1 MRIIATFLNHE
12 RIMTRL
18 ELLSY
23 NTIYD
28 TPTSVVYGV
37 NYHVDHIRIVEIKS
51 IKITLKCKINHKV
64 QKHFHRTATPFL

>member
-1 MRIIATFLNHE
+1 
-12 RIMTRL
+12 MTRL

-37 NYHVDHIRIVEIKS
+37 NFHVDHIRIVSSKFTKNLTYSDPIS
-51 IKITLKCKINHKV
+51 KV
-64 QKHFHRTATPFL
+64 QKQFYRTNKPFL